1 MGRLTGV
8 QKTLW
13 ILTGTLLTLALAR
26 HLASAGQAPAATT
39 QIGIAFPS
47 IQRLKYYTATNLTDI
62 RDGLHGDFLRTGW
75 IPDTMKFDKVPWQRE
90 DRGMHRLCSRDLNAM
105 IITPSPK
112 DDAKG
117 EEHLYRNIEDF
128 FERYTAR
135 EPGCIT
141 YAEIGNEADLP
152 KNGFPDVYAYARY
165 YERVAPMA
173 AKYGIKVITAG
184 TSGKDAPWTYTLA
197 LLLRKSGAPLN
208 GFGFHP
214 YGVPPRLM
222 GEALLEM
229 QRAAAGGTNHI
240 RDVYVTELGVKNPD
254 DLREAIA
261 SLAHLTPALVIF
273 EYVAQG
279 REDSGFGLTDD
290 PRLYRAAQDALVLL
304 HDGDNTR

>member
-1 MGRLTGV
+1 
-8 QKTLW
+8 
-13 ILTGTLLTLALAR
+13 
-26 HLASAGQAPAATT
+26 
-39 QIGIAFPS
+39 
-47 IQRLKYYTATNLTDI
+47 
-62 RDGLHGDFLRTGW
+62 
-75 IPDTMKFDKVPWQRE
+75 
-90 DRGMHRLCSRDLNAM
+90 M

-117 EEHLYRNIEDF
+117 EEHLYGNIEDF
-128 FERYTAR
+128 FERYTTR
-135 EPGCIT
+135 EPGCIM

-184 TSGKDAPWTYTLA
+184 TSGKDAPWTYSLA
-197 LLLRKSGAPLN
+197 LLLRKSGAPLD

-214 YGVPPRLM
+214 YGVAPRSM
-222 GEALLEM
+222 GEALVEM
-229 QRAAAGGTNHI
+229 QRAAAGGTNHV

-273 EYVAQG
+273 EYVTQG
-279 REDSGFGLTDD
+279 REDIGFGLTDD
-290 PRLYRAAQDALVLL
+290 PRLYRAAQDALILL
-304 HDGDNTR
+304 RNDGSTP